1 MYQEYLEGLVR
12 RAVGLRDEDD
22 PSILLGVNFQFTLA
36 LLWLMVTMLNL
47 PTLLS
52 WSQNLPHGLPL
63 PADPSLIHAVILC
76 GSLSVLWQNE
86 GKPKV
91 EKKYFSVLAII
102 LQGLAIFIAT
112 FAMVTIY
119 RLSFAISAVFVVVTT
134 HQLVSPN
141 REEEEQE
148 MEEEV
153 KATSTVETPADEH
166 PKIAESASDSEYEES
181 KLNISK
187 AKVMAAHKPGVI
199 KSASDVTDTGREE
212 ELVREIFTLYTLF
225 LIQVLDQKAWTGS
238 MRTMMLRT
246 YLRTVVKRKCSRS

>member
-1 MYQEYLEGLVR
+1 MYQDYLQCLVKG
-12 RAVGLRDEDD
+12 AVGFRDKDD

-36 LLWLMVTMLNL
+36 LLWLMSTLLNL

-52 WSQNLPHGLPL
+52 WTQNLPHGLPL

-76 GSLSVLWQNE
+76 GSLSILWQNE

-91 EKKYFSVLAII
+91 EKKYFSAMAII

-141 REEEEQE
+141 REQEEQE
-148 MEEEV
+148 
-153 KATSTVETPADEH
+153 
-166 PKIAESASDSEYEES
+166 I
-181 KLNISK
+181 
-187 AKVMAAHKPGVI
+187 
-199 KSASDVTDTGREE
+199 DTQ
-212 ELVREIFTLYTLF
+212 VDIIFN
-225 LIQVLDQKAWTGS
+225 VL
-238 MRTMMLRT
+238 
-246 YLRTVVKRKCSRS
+246 